1 MQKSYERSLDPIRT
15 GILIGLILLSMILMS
30 SCSLFGSADNGQAIS
45 SQGGTLEFDGG
56 IQIVVP
62 PNSVSEDTII
72 HLVPVDLAVV
82 EDILENALIPIKPL
96 TFFEVS
102 MEEGELQKAVKVIL
116 PVSIKD
122 KFIGIPV
129 HIEIDL
135 DSGEVQYPPTELVY
149 DPDTGTIEFSLDSFS
164 THGVGT
170 LPEGETH
177 SDCDSPA
184 TACRCGWIRSESRAY
199 DFSMGDCQALSY
211 ETSTQF
217 MACPGQPTEKRK
229 DSERT
234 AECDWK
240 GSVSF
245 QYEIKAEG
253 MVWHINCSDSI
264 PFMIGE
270 DDKLSGGGKTHCV
283 LREVLGE
290 GGHLDFDYDAEVKLS
305 GNFDGFELNFDPFVE
320 KVVNGHIKIWAI
332 VEGVEIA
339 FIDATFDDKQASADM
354 FVYPEATLLSLT
366 TAIDSE
372 GEDRSPYAFKFPL
385 EDGAVYE
392 IPIQGDGS
400 LAILTLTLDL
410 DIE

>member
-15 GILIGLILLSMILMS
+15 IILIGLAFLGLALIP
-30 SCSLFGSADNGQAIS
+30 SCSLFQDDAGQAIS
-45 SQGGTLEFDGG
+45 SQGGTLEFDDG
-56 IQIVVP
+56 IRMVVP
-62 PNSVSEDTII
+62 PNSVSEDTVI
-72 HLVPVDLAVV
+72 HLVPVDPAVV

-96 TFFEVS
+96 AFFEVS
-102 MEEGELQKAVKVIL
+102 IEGGELQKAVKVIL

-211 ETSTQF
+211 ETITQF

-253 MVWHINCSDSI
+253 MVWHINCSDPI
-264 PFMIGE
+264 PFKIGE
-270 DDKLSGGGKTHCV
+270 DDKLSGVGKTHCV

-290 GGHLDFDYDAEVKLS
+290 GGHLDLDYDSEIELS
-305 GNFDGFELNFDPFVE
+305 GTFDGFELNFDPFGE
-320 KVVNGHIKIWAI
+320 KIIYGHLKVWAI
-332 VEGVEIA
+332 VEGSEFA
-339 FIDATFDDKQASADM
+339 FIDVTFDDKQASAEM
-354 FVYPEATLLSLT
+354 FVLPEASMFSF
-366 TAIDSE
+366 IVPVESE
-372 GEDRSPYAFKFPL
+372 EIDRSAFAFKFPM
-385 EDGAVYE
+385 EDDAVFVNT
-392 IPIQGDGS
+392 IQGDGS
-400 LAILTLTLDL
+400 LIKMTITLDL
-410 DIE
+410 DVK